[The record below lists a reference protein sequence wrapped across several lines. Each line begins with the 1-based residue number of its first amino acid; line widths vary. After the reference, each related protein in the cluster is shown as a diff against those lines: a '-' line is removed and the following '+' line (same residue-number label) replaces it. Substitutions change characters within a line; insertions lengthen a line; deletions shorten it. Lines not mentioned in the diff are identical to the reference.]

1 MDSQKV
7 LCLGNAELR
16 KKPQLMFCAYL
27 PIFFF
32 FEGAFMGVPED
43 VRNLSL
49 GAICI
54 FIKGQGFHD
63 GDSSLRV
70 TKA

>member
-1 MDSQKV
+1 
-7 LCLGNAELR
+7 
-16 KKPQLMFCAYL
+16 
-27 PIFFF
+27 
-32 FEGAFMGVPED
+32 MGVPED